1 MKTTL
6 LLRNAAA
13 FTIVAALA
21 GFPVMA
27 SAEAN
32 PDSGSPPLAGAAP
45 AWYTADDSYGSQ
57 GFHHGL
63 PEAFDVSASEPVTD
77 EVMKDAA
84 MLPALPAAE

>member
-13 FTIVAALA
+13 FTILAAVA
-21 GFPVMA
+21 GFPAMA
-27 SAEAN
+27 SAEAI
-32 PDSGSPPLAGAAP
+32 PEIGSPTVASAAP

-63 PEAFDVSASEPVTD
+63 PMALDVSASEPVTD
-77 EVMKDAA
+77 DVMDAA
-84 MLPALPAAE
+84 MLPALPGAE